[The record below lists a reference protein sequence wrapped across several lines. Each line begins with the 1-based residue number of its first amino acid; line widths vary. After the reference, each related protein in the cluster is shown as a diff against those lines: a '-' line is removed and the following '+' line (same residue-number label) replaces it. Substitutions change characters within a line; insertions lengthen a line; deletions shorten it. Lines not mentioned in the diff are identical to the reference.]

1 MNAHYEFSSVPQKN
15 LRGVGHCFGVCRDF
29 DDCVSFRAL
38 FHVLVLAMRRYWLR
52 AGLVGIAVLI
62 AWAVYVS
69 SKQLTRNERIESEVE
84 ALRSEAEKIRR
95 ENETLH
101 EKIGYFSTPD
111 FQEQEAKEKLG
122 MKKEYEEVVVIKERP
137 EEAMTPPL
145 LERQPARLIEE
156 PPHYRQWFELFF
168 TR

>member
-1 MNAHYEFSSVPQKN
+1 MT
-15 LRGVGHCFGVCRDF
+15 
-29 DDCVSFRAL
+29 
-38 FHVLVLAMRRYWLR
+38 RRYWLR

-84 ALRSEAEKIRR
+84 ALRVEADKIRR

-122 MKKEYEEVVVIKERP
+122 MKKEHEEVAVIKERP
-137 EEAMTPPL
+137 EAVMIPSIP
-145 LERQPARLIEE
+145 ERQPAHLTAET
-156 PPHYRQWFELFF
+156 PHYRQWFELFF
-168 TR
+168 TP

>member
-1 MNAHYEFSSVPQKN
+1 M
-15 LRGVGHCFGVCRDF
+15 GGGFGVCRDF

-38 FHVLVLAMRRYWLR
+38 FHVLVFAMTRRYWLR

-84 ALRSEAEKIRR
+84 ALRVEADKIRR
-95 ENETLH
+95 ENETLQ
-101 EKIGYFSTPD
+101 EKIGYFSTAD

-122 MKKEYEEVVVIKERP
+122 MKKEHEEVVVIKERP
-137 EEAMTPPL
+137 EEIMMPPVP
-145 LERQPARLIEE
+145 ERPSARVTKET
-156 PPHYRQWFELFF
+156 PHYRQWFELFF
-168 TR
+168 TP